1 MTGLIFAMVM
11 AAALL
16 HAIWN
21 ALVKGGSDKAAAM
34 TAVVFG
40 QGLSGLLLLPFV
52 PFPSL
57 DSWPYLAVGV
67 ALHFGYQVF
76 LIAAYRIGDL
86 SQVYPIARGSSPLIV
101 ATVSIFV
108 LGERFAAM
116 QLAGIALIAFGI
128 ASISL
133 VRRKDGVFQGKA
145 ALLALITGGFI
156 ASYSIVDGL
165 GARVAGTA
173 LGFYAWHALI
183 NSAVFGIGVGLYRP
197 PLLPA
202 AFRLRRSLFLG
213 GGASFIAYALV
224 MYAFTQAPIALVTAL
239 RETSIIFALF
249 IGVVVFREPLNLAK
263 VAATM
268 ATLSGAAIL
277 RFYRSGG

>member
-1 MTGLIFAMVM
+1 MSGLVFAMIL

-21 ALVKGGSDKAAAM
+21 ALVKGGADKAASM

-40 QGLSGLLLLPFV
+40 QGLSGLCLLPFV
-52 PFPSL
+52 PMPDPASL
-57 DSWPYLAVGV
+57 PYLIGGV

-76 LIAAYRIGDL
+76 LIAAYRVGDL

-101 ATVSIFV
+101 ACVSV
-108 LGERFAAM
+108 LYLGEQFAPM
-116 QLAGIALIAFGI
+116 QLAGIGLIAFGI

-133 VRRKDGVFQGKA
+133 VRRSDGVFQRKA

-156 ASYSIVDGL
+156 ASYSIVDGM

-173 LGFYAWHALI
+173 LGFYAWHALA
-183 NSAVFGIGVGLYRP
+183 NSLVFAAVIGGFRP
-197 PLLPA
+197 QLLPA
-202 AFRLRRSLFLG
+202 AIALRKPMLLG
-213 GGASFIAYALV
+213 GVASFVAYALV

-249 IGVVVFREPLNLAK
+249 IGVVVFREPLSLPK
-263 VAATM
+263 VAATL
-268 ATLSGAAIL
+268 ATLTGAAML
-277 RFYRSGG
+277 RIYRG